1 MNAAVFKLIKIG
13 ELSTLDRKITER
25 CMSMKHIVYLIAAMV
40 MVISFT
46 GCTSKSTK
54 IKNKEKGASSDAR
67 ITLTKKYTDC
77 VSKAAGDKAAIEA
90 CDAILDSIKKLK

>member
-1 MNAAVFKLIKIG
+1 MRGNANALFAV
-13 ELSTLDRKITER
+13 ITQLNQSSREK
-25 CMSMKHIVYLIAAMV
+25 SMKHTIFLIMAMMLV
-40 MVISFT
+40 VSFT

-54 IKNKEKGASSDAR
+54 MKNKEQGATSDAR

-90 CDAILDSIKKLK
+90 CDAILESIKKLN

>member
-1 MNAAVFKLIKIG
+1 M
-13 ELSTLDRKITER
+13 
-25 CMSMKHIVYLIAAMV
+25 YLIMAMV
-40 MVISFT
+40 LAISIT

-54 IKNKEKGASSDAR
+54 IKNKEQGASSDAR

-90 CDAILDSIKKLK
+90 CDAILESIKKLK